1 MSNPGRKKTLSN
13 NLSHLTD
20 IKSTTA
26 KIAKI
31 LKKSS
36 TKKTLKNPVVP
47 TSHREQQAHN
57 NKLRALTDT
66 TILKKQIAEKIAK
79 IEKESQKKIDDL
91 ERRRRDLSPLQKK
104 LDDFERRL
112 KKLTPLR
119 KQTKK
124 RSSSSKTKKLSPR
137 TMSSLQKN
145 LDLEDKFSI
154 LKGGR
159 FRKTNK
165 RYKRYKR

>member
-1 MSNPGRKKTLSN
+1 MSN

-20 IKSTTA
+20 IKRTTA

-31 LKKSS
+31 LKKPS
-36 TKKTLKNPVVP
+36 TKKSLKNPVVP

-57 NKLRALTDT
+57 NMLRALTDT
-66 TILKKQIAEKIAK
+66 KILKKKIAEKIAK

-91 ERRRRDLSPLQKK
+91 ERRRKDLSPLQKK
-104 LDDFERRL
+104 IDDFERRL
-112 KKLTPLR
+112 KKLSPLR

-137 TMSSLQKN
+137 AMSA
-145 LDLEDKFSI
+145 
-154 LKGGR
+154 
-159 FRKTNK
+159 
-165 RYKRYKR
+165 